1 MQALL
6 THYSLETE
14 PFLSILTRPHV
25 LLTGSAALWIYLQE
39 QGADPG
45 FQPANLDLY
54 IAMPEAHHHGSFLSF
69 LQNADLGIVF
79 RYLLGRGY
87 NSVPEEAGSEG
98 AEEVKEAPE
107 EAEERAITLT
117 MVRDHCRIRLLALR
131 VPDLVEYVCSHADL
145 SPCMTWWNPTL
156 GHCETVHPERTLR
169 RGMRRTNVLVS
180 HAARIQKYESRGF
193 TLESDPTAIHMLD
206 PRAEAG
212 ALEGCRAYDVIGLEE
227 VDAAEWLQASSWNI
241 LVRVQD
247 SFHAFDR
254 RALSRC
260 MQDKSTAVPR
270 YAIVYDTPHHQSV
283 CEEALDYLLFG
294 DWSVYE
300 LQLEHTITYGFANDR
315 QKSVYRMICYT
326 VEQYVMGDAG
336 VILAPPPYTGA
347 GAAVVAANAEMADL
361 PPLLLIRE
369 HYSSSSE
376 SESDEEDP
384 AVVAAERRHSVHRW
398 EQRPLE
404 R

>member
-1 MQALL
+1 MQTLL
-6 THYSLETE
+6 THYSLEVE
-14 PFLSILTRPHV
+14 PFLQILTRPHV
-25 LLTGSAALWIYLQE
+25 LLTGSAALWIYLHE
-39 QGADPG
+39 QGTDPG

-54 IAMPEAHHHGSFLSF
+54 VAMPDAFQHGSFMSF
-69 LQNADLGIVF
+69 LQHADLSIVF
-79 RYLLGRGY
+79 RYLLSRGY
-87 NSVPEEAGSEG
+87 NSVPEEAGSDG
-98 AEEVKEAPE
+98 AEEVKEA
-107 EAEERAITLT
+107 AEEDSECAIALT
-117 MVRDHCRIRLLALR
+117 MVRDHCRIRLLGLR

-145 SPCMTWWNPTL
+145 SPCMTWWNPAR

-169 RGMRRTNVLVS
+169 RVMRRTNVLVS
-180 HAARIQKYESRGF
+180 VPARIQKYESRGF
-193 TLESDPTAIHMLD
+193 TLESDPTSLQGVD
-206 PRAEAG
+206 PRVEAG

-254 RALSRC
+254 RLLYRC

-315 QKSVYRMICYT
+315 QKSIYRMICYT

-336 VILAPPPYTGA
+336 VILAPPPYM
-347 GAAVVAANAEMADL
+347 GAAAAAANAEMADL

-376 SESDEEDP
+376 SDDEDAEDP